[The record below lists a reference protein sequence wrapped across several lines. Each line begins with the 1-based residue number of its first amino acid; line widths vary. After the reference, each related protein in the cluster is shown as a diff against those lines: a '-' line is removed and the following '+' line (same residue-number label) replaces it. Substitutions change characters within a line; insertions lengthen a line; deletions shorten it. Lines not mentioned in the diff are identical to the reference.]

1 MVKIMGNRVAVAG
14 VGYTNFDSGSPEL
27 EWKELMYEACTQA
40 YNDAGVDARR
50 DIDSFLTCAE
60 DFWEGFSIYDE
71 FVPDQLGSVLRPTGT
86 ICADGI
92 FGLGNA
98 YMQIKTGQFDVVA
111 VEAHSKASDL
121 LTHEDITLFAMDPVF
136 NRPQTGENERSP
148 RGEQWITLSESR
160 TSKEEE
166 QKIKRTHPYFLAGME
181 MQKYISESPVTEEQC
196 AKVAVKNKNNA
207 MDNPLAVFESPTKL
221 ENVLNSEPVFD
232 PLKKAEISQT
242 ADAAITLVLA
252 REDVVDEYTDNY
264 VWLDG
269 FGWNSDS
276 PWIETRDMNANYC
289 KQAAQM
295 AYDMADINV
304 PKKQVDFAEIDDRFA
319 FKELQHLE
327 ALNLCKKGESG
338 ELIDNGSLEA
348 EGETPVNVSGGCL
361 GVGNLIEATGLQKA
375 LEVVLQLR
383 GEAGKRQLDDIETGL
398 AQSWRGVPTA
408 TGAVA
413 IFNSNQ
419 EVR

>member
-1 MVKIMGNRVAVAG
+1 MAVAG
-14 VGYTNFDSGSPEL
+14 IGYTKFNSGSPEL
-27 EWKELMYEACTQA
+27 EWKELMYEACKRA

-121 LTHEDITLFAMDPVF
+121 LTHEDVTLFAMDPLF
-136 NRPQTGENERSP
+136 NRPQTGDNERSA
-148 RGEQWITLSESR
+148 RGEQWVPLSESEEP
-160 TSKEEE
+160 TEKERP
-166 QKIKRTHPYFLAGME
+166 QRTHPYFLAGME
-181 MQKYISESPVTEEQC
+181 MQHFLAETNVTEEQC
-196 AKVAVKNKNNA
+196 ARVAVKNKNNA
-207 MDNPLAVFESPTKL
+207 MDNPLSVYESPL
-221 ENVLNSEPVFD
+221 ELEDVMGSEKVFD
-232 PLKKAEISQT
+232 PLKKKEISNL
-242 ADAAITLVLA
+242 ADAAITFVLA
-252 REDVVDEYTDNY
+252 REDVVDDYTNDY

-276 PWIETRDMNANYC
+276 PWIETRDLNAKYC
-289 KQAAQM
+289 RQAAEM
-295 AYDMADINV
+295 AYDMADVNV
-304 PKKQVDFAEIDDRFA
+304 PREEIDLAEIDDRFTY
-319 FKELQHLE
+319 KELQHLNALKLCREGE
-327 ALNLCKKGESG
+327 AGRMTE
-338 ELIDNGSLEA
+338 DGSLEP
-348 EGETPVNVSGGCL
+348 EGPMPVNVSGGSL

-383 GEAGKRQLDDIETGL
+383 GEAGKRQLEDVETGL
-398 AQSWRGVPTA
+398 AQSWRGIPTA
-408 TGAVA
+408 TGAVS
-413 IFNSNQ
+413 IFRS
-419 EVR
+419 R